1 MTDFWQRPDIVEQF
15 ANRDPDHRLRAWC
28 EARSVQGVPVLDVG
42 CAGGR
47 NTVYLAQQ
55 GADVHA
61 IDASAAMVAKTRAR
75 LTDIAITDI
84 AITDVEARVVESSMT
99 NMAHLAEDAF
109 EWVMALGVY
118 HTASS
123 FEAWQQAVRETA
135 RVLKPGG
142 ELLFSQFAP
151 GSAPG
156 GSLLTPVGGQEH
168 LFEGSGRYH
177 LLLTAAEVDGLLAH
191 VGLLP
196 VVETNTVDV
205 NQGGSRRISVNGH
218 YRLEPS

>member
-15 ANRDPDHRLRAWC
+15 ANRDPDHRLMAWC
-28 EARSVQGVPVLDVG
+28 EAHRVQGLPVLDIG

-61 IDASAAMVAKTRAR
+61 IDASRAMVAKTRAR
-75 LTDIAITDI
+75 LTDIG
-84 AITDVEARVVESSMT
+84 ITDVEARVVESSMT
-99 NMAHLAEDAF
+99 NMAHLADNAF
-109 EWVMALGVY
+109 DWVIALGVY

-142 ELLFSQFAP
+142 DLLFSQFAP

-156 GSLLTPVGGQEH
+156 GSLLTPVAGQEH
-168 LFEGSGRYH
+168 LFAGNGRYH
-177 LLLTAAEVDGLLAH
+177 LLLTAAEVDSLLAQA
-191 VGLLP
+191 GLLP

-205 NQGGSRRISVNGH
+205 NKGGSRRVSVNGH
-218 YRLEPS
+218 YRLEVSV

>member
-1 MTDFWQRPDIVEQF
+1 MTNFWQRPDIVEQF
-15 ANRDPDHRLRAWC
+15 ANRDPDHRLMAWC
-28 EARSVQGVPVLDVG
+28 EAHSVQGLPVLDIG

-61 IDASAAMVAKTRAR
+61 IDASRAMVAKTRAR
-75 LTDIAITDI
+75 LTDIG
-84 AITDVEARVVESSMT
+84 ITDVEARVVESSMT
-99 NMAHLAEDAF
+99 NMAHLADNAF
-109 EWVMALGVY
+109 DWVIALGVY

-142 ELLFSQFAP
+142 DLLFSQFAP

-156 GSLLTPVGGQEH
+156 GSLLTPVAGQAH
-168 LFEGSGRYH
+168 LFTGNGRYH
-177 LLLTAAEVDGLLAH
+177 LLLTAAEVDSLLAQA
-191 VGLLP
+191 GLLP

-205 NQGGSRRISVNGH
+205 KKGGSRRVSVNGH
-218 YRLEPS
+218 YRLEVSV

>member
-1 MTDFWQRPDIVEQF
+1 MTNFWQRPDIVEQF
-15 ANRDPDHRLRAWC
+15 ANRDPDHRLMAWC
-28 EARSVQGVPVLDVG
+28 EAHSVQGLPVLDIG

-61 IDASAAMVAKTRAR
+61 IDASRAMVAKTRAR
-75 LTDIAITDI
+75 LTDIG
-84 AITDVEARVVESSMT
+84 ITDVEARVVESSMT
-99 NMAHLAEDAF
+99 NMAHLADNAF
-109 EWVMALGVY
+109 DWVIALGVY

-142 ELLFSQFAP
+142 DLLFSQFAP

-156 GSLLTPVGGQEH
+156 GSLLTPVAGQAH
-168 LFEGSGRYH
+168 LFAGNGRYH
-177 LLLTAAEVDGLLAH
+177 LLLTAAEVDSLLAQA
-191 VGLLP
+191 GLLP

-205 NQGGSRRISVNGH
+205 KKGGSRRVSVNGH
-218 YRLEPS
+218 YRLEVSV

>member
-1 MTDFWQRPDIVEQF
+1 MSDFWQRPDIVEQF
-15 ANRDPDHRLRAWC
+15 ANRDPDHRLVAWC
-28 EARSVQGVPVLDVG
+28 ETRSVQGLPVLDVG

-61 IDASAAMVAKTRAR
+61 VDSSAAMVAKTRAR
-75 LTDIAITDI
+75 LTDLGINDA
-84 AITDVEARVVESSMT
+84 EARVVESSMT
-99 NMAHLAEDAF
+99 NMTHLADGAF
-109 EWVMALGVY
+109 DWVIALGVY
-118 HTASS
+118 HTANS
-123 FEAWQQAVRETA
+123 FEDWQQAIYETA

-142 ELLFSQFAP
+142 EVLFSQFAP

-156 GSLLTPVGGQEH
+156 GSLLTPVAGQEH
-168 LFEGSGRYH
+168 LFEGNGRYH
-177 LLLTAAEVDGLLAH
+177 LLLTATDVDRLLAE

-205 NQGGSRRISVNGH
+205 NKGGNRRISVNGH
-218 YRLEPS
+218 YRLEPASTRG